1 MASGPVKFAFDPL
14 LPRLDNGRMSSAV
27 QSTLA
32 VEPSDESL
40 MAQYAL
46 GDVAAFE
53 RLYQR
58 HEMRVW
64 RYLLRHIG
72 EAALADDLAQD
83 VWFAVARQAQRYE
96 PRANAKFSTWLFTLA
111 HHRVVDSHRARQHGH
126 VSLDAETGDD
136 DESLQDSLPTDE
148 QSGPPAQIESRE
160 QAQALLAAIEQLPPV
175 QREAFL
181 LQAEGGME
189 VIDIAQA
196 TGVSF
201 ETAKSRLRYARGK
214 LRQCLQE
221 YA

>member
-1 MASGPVKFAFDPL
+1 
-14 LPRLDNGRMSSAV
+14 
-27 QSTLA
+27 
-32 VEPSDESL
+32 

-111 HHRVVDSHRARQHGH
+111 HHRVVDNYRSKQRDH

-148 QSGPPAQIESRE
+148 QSGPLAQIESRE

>member
-1 MASGPVKFAFDPL
+1 
-14 LPRLDNGRMSSAV
+14 
-27 QSTLA
+27 
-32 VEPSDESL
+32 

-53 RLYQR
+53 RLYAR
-58 HEMRVW
+58 HEMRLW
-64 RYLLRHIG
+64 RYLLRHVFDP
-72 EAALADDLAQD
+72 ALADDLSQE

-96 PRANAKFSTWLFTLA
+96 ARDNAKFSTWLFTLA
-111 HHRVVDSHRARQHGH
+111 HHRMVDSHRSKQRGH

-136 DESLQDSLPTDE
+136 DESLQESLPADE
-148 QSGPPAQIESRE
+148 QSGPLAQIESRE
-160 QAQALLAAIEQLPPV
+160 QARALLAAIEQLPPE

-201 ETAKSRLRYARGK
+201 ETAKSRLRYARSK

>member
-1 MASGPVKFAFDPL
+1 
-14 LPRLDNGRMSSAV
+14 MS
-27 QSTLA
+27 QDTSTA
-32 VEPSDESL
+32 PTPGDDEPADESL
-40 MAQYAL
+40 MAQFAG
-46 GDVAAFE
+46 GDVTAFE
-53 RLYQR
+53 RLYAR

-64 RYLLRHIG
+64 RYLLRHLG
-72 EAALADDLAQD
+72 EPALADDLAQE

-111 HHRVVDSHRARQHGH
+111 HHRVVDSFRSKQRGH
-126 VSLDAETGDD
+126 VSLDGGIGDD
-136 DESLQDSLPTDE
+136 EESLIESLPADE
-148 QSGPPAQIESRE
+148 ASGPLAQIESRE
-160 QAQALLAAIEQLPPV
+160 QAQALLAALEQLPAV
-175 QREAFL
+175 QRQAFL

-189 VIDIAQA
+189 VSDIAQA